1 LLDALVSDRI
11 ALMRADAFRTLGFV
25 VAAAALLWAMISKRL
40 TAAVGMS
47 VLALITLVD
56 MWTVNKRYLNDDDFI
71 AERKSEQLFALSPQE
86 QQIVNDSELG
96 FRVHDLSE
104 RLDQSTRTL
113 YFYNAIGG
121 YNAAKLGRYQEL
133 ISLHLSKNNMEV
145 YNMLNTKYFLRPD
158 NQGMRNAI
166 PNPDRNGPAWFVNTY
181 RLVAN
186 ADEEINALTGFRSKD
201 EAIVDERFA
210 SFVEGYDYTTRANG
224 AIELTSYDNRNVVY
238 QVNLDREQLAVFSEI
253 YYAGGGK
260 GWKAF
265 INGQELPHFRANY
278 VLRAAVLPAG
288 SYKVEFVFDPV
299 PFSKGVSISYAS
311 SGIFTLLLLIFA
323 GMEFRGIKSKQDD

>member
-1 LLDALVSDRI
+1 
-11 ALMRADAFRTLGFV
+11 
-25 VAAAALLWAMISKRL
+25 
-40 TAAVGMS
+40 
-47 VLALITLVD
+47 
-56 MWTVNKRYLNDDDFI
+56 
-71 AERKSEQLFALSPQE
+71 
-86 QQIVNDSELG
+86 
-96 FRVHDLSE
+96 
-104 RLDQSTRTL
+104 
-113 YFYNAIGG
+113 
-121 YNAAKLGRYQEL
+121 
-133 ISLHLSKNNMEV
+133 
-145 YNMLNTKYFLRPD
+145 MLNTKYFLRPD